1 MNNYIVTEYSKIN
14 NKDILKKLS
23 QPPKSKNG
31 FIAILVLLLDK
42 KINGI
47 EYINSGECNILKHYY
62 KMYNK
67 KKKICVVD
75 EDCFVD
81 CDKVLE
87 GLLSDMDKDVIFWV
101 CLKIIRDDF
110 VKRLGVFVEKGFNN
124 PYVTDI
130 SPLYE
135 NITPGVA
142 LVLKKDD
149 VKHVNMTLN
158 KTYHVLEQY
167 NKNNGKCY
175 LKAKLNK
182 NAVNYL
188 KNTCF
193 SGFVNKKQKE
203 MTGELYVKNVLN
215 INGEFVYI
223 IDVNENSIKHGEEES
238 VNVHPH
244 RYNFHSHPKEA
255 YINNSVK
262 NGWPSLSDY
271 LGFLHLG
278 KNTIFH
284 CVSTLE
290 GLYVLSFGAYWSSRL
305 NEVDKK
311 FISNNFEIDLND
323 DYTPDKYVQKINN
336 ILYKNHPVYVVKYF
350 KWKDAGNVFDVFF
363 PQIGSSCLVTQK
375 IVDNYKKIH
384 IQE

>member
-87 GLLSDMDKDVIFWV
+87 VLLDDMDKDVIFWV

-110 VKRLGVFVEKGFNN
+110 VKRLGVFVDKGFNN

-149 VKHVNMTLN
+149 VKHVNRFRPKYELLIFSVFLR
-158 KTYHVLEQY
+158 VLQ
-167 NKNNGKCY
+167 
-175 LKAKLNK
+175 LL
-182 NAVNYL
+182 L
-188 KNTCF
+188 L
-193 SGFVNKKQKE
+193 Q
-203 MTGELYVKNVLN
+203 
-215 INGEFVYI
+215 
-223 IDVNENSIKHGEEES
+223 
-238 VNVHPH
+238 
-244 RYNFHSHPKEA
+244 HPKQ
-255 YINNSVK
+255 
-262 NGWPSLSDY
+262 L
-271 LGFLHLG
+271 
-278 KNTIFH
+278 
-284 CVSTLE
+284 
-290 GLYVLSFGAYWSSRL
+290 
-305 NEVDKK
+305 
-311 FISNNFEIDLND
+311 
-323 DYTPDKYVQKINN
+323 
-336 ILYKNHPVYVVKYF
+336 
-350 KWKDAGNVFDVFF
+350 
-363 PQIGSSCLVTQK
+363 
-375 IVDNYKKIH
+375 
-384 IQE
+384 